1 MHTKTYKRKE
11 TKNMTKNEIKEF
23 LELHEDKVGRTP
35 GLLDGMEKYATIM
48 LAASDPGIDL
58 SVAVSFQ
65 KIFVDFYKLKFYQ
78 DSEEGENRCKTAFF
92 KLLQHYKVNPDEI
105 DSEIDAVIF
114 KEVLDGLKLPVR
126 RTCYS
131 YASKLLHT
139 LRPNR
144 FAIFDSVVGT
154 KHFGLRTSAWGN
166 GDVGGIYADYCN
178 AVKRFASSREGQLII
193 EAFEECYP
201 GSKDR
206 FGELKILDFVFWADR
221 TTPQAFPKSEIK
233 RILSGK

>member
-1 MHTKTYKRKE
+1 MHCKASKRKE
-11 TKNMTKNEIKEF
+11 RKTMTKNEIVEF
-23 LELHEDKVGRTP
+23 LKLHENKVGRTP
-35 GLLDGMEKYATIM
+35 GLSEGMAKYDDIM
-48 LAASDPGIDL
+48 RDAADPGIDL

-65 KIFVDFYKLKFYQ
+65 KIFADFYKLKFYQ

-92 KLLQHYKVNPDEI
+92 KLLQHYKVNPEEI
-105 DSEIDAVIF
+105 DSETDAVIF
-114 KEVLDGLKLPVR
+114 KEVLDGLKLPAR

-144 FAIFDSVVGT
+144 FAIFDSIVGT
-154 KHFGLRTSAWGN
+154 KHFGLRTSAWGD
-166 GDVGGIYADYCN
+166 GDVGGIYADYCG

-193 EAFEECYP
+193 EGFEECYP